1 MIVKFYEE
9 RIHKKSLEPIAEVLQ
24 KMESDESQ
32 SMSFIYDDMHGAKL
46 AIKAIHGEDAQ
57 KYEPFLSEDRTTGIH
72 YSCIL
77 SGINLISQWY
87 EK

>member
-57 KYEPFLSEDRTTGIH
+57 KYEPFWSVTDNHWNSLFLH
-72 YSCIL
+72 PL
-77 SGINLISQWY
+77 WY
-87 EK
+87 RPDFTMV